1 MLVHIPDHFSSKLNF
16 NLQKTPVSITD
27 RSSLWLVILGWFFG
41 TLLLC
46 LGVFEMFSFITA
58 EKAEGLSFIV
68 VEIFSFIV
76 IMIAIGLIVASFFSF
91 VRYKKFF
98 FDGKNFTI
106 VYRPALGIKH
116 QLTESVE
123 NYMGVRLRV
132 LFVQSGLFNRSR
144 YIIDLYHKDSNKIVP
159 LYISMKNKN
168 IRKIWENY
176 AKMFNL
182 PALSVSDRGLIQRD
196 CDDLDKSLK
205 ELAQEQKLPFIASG
219 KFPAPASV
227 IVEEQL
233 KSTSVEPRGIYW
245 DIFSALFLLV
255 AIFSV
260 LLLTAGGVYLTII
273 GTTIPLKYWAL
284 GAFLLLAVIYFSM
297 KLFNSYKLIID
308 NNSVHVITTLLG
320 SPVSE
325 QSIDVK
331 KIENV
336 ELSYN
341 PTIDRYNLAIIS
353 DEKIINFGSRLPV
366 NDLIWVRDFVIRKL
380 IGN

>member
-58 EKAEGLSFIV
+58 EKAEGQSFIV

-123 NYMGVRLRV
+123 NYIGVRLRV

-233 KSTSVEPRGIYW
+233 KSTSLEPRGIYW

-273 GTTIPLKYWAL
+273 GTTIPLKYWAF

-336 ELSYN
+336 ELAYN

>member
-58 EKAEGLSFIV
+58 EKAEGQSFIV

-106 VYRPALGIKH
+106 IYRPALGIKH

>member
-27 RSSLWLVILGWFFG
+27 RSSLWMVIFGWFFG

-46 LGVFEMFSFITA
+46 LGAFEMFSFITA
-58 EKAEGLSFIV
+58 EKAEGQSFIV

-196 CDDLDKSLK
+196 CGDLDKSLK

-233 KSTSVEPRGIYW
+233 KSTSLEPRGIYW

-260 LLLTAGGVYLTII
+260 LLLIAGGVYLTII
-273 GTTIPLKYWAL
+273 GTTIPLKYWAF
-284 GAFLLLAVIYFSM
+284 GAFLLLAIIYYSM
-297 KLFNSYKLIID
+297 KLFNSYRLVID

-336 ELSYN
+336 ELAYN

-366 NDLIWVRDFVIRKL
+366 NDLIWVRDFVIKKL

>member
-27 RSSLWLVILGWFFG
+27 RSSLWMVILGWFFG

-58 EKAEGLSFIV
+58 EKAEGQSFIV

-297 KLFNSYKLIID
+297 KLFNSYRLIID

>member
-58 EKAEGLSFIV
+58 EKAEGQSFIV

-227 IVEEQL
+227 VVEEQL

-273 GTTIPLKYWAL
+273 GTTIPLKYWAF

>member
-58 EKAEGLSFIV
+58 EKAEGQSFIV

-227 IVEEQL
+227 IVEDQL

>member
-58 EKAEGLSFIV
+58 EKAEGQSFIV

-308 NNSVHVITTLLG
+308 NNSAHVITTLLG

>member
-58 EKAEGLSFIV
+58 EKAEGQSFIV

-159 LYISMKNKN
+159 LYILMKNKN

>member
-58 EKAEGLSFIV
+58 EKAEGQSFIV

>member
-58 EKAEGLSFIV
+58 EKAEGQSFIV

-273 GTTIPLKYWAL
+273 GTTIPLKYWTF

>member
-58 EKAEGLSFIV
+58 EKAQGQSFIV

-273 GTTIPLKYWAL
+273 GTTIPLKYWAF

-297 KLFNSYKLIID
+297 KLFNSYRLIID

>member
-27 RSSLWLVILGWFFG
+27 RSSLWMVILGWFFG

-58 EKAEGLSFIV
+58 EKAEGQSFIV

-273 GTTIPLKYWAL
+273 GTAIPLKYWTF

>member
-46 LGVFEMFSFITA
+46 LGVFELFSFITA
-58 EKAEGLSFIV
+58 EKAEGQSFIV

-76 IMIAIGLIVASFFSF
+76 IMIAIGLIIASCFSF

-106 VYRPALGIKH
+106 IYRPAIGVKH
-116 QLTESVE
+116 QLTESVD
-123 NYMGVRLRV
+123 NYIGVRLRV

-176 AKMFNL
+176 AKHFNL

-196 CDDLDKSLK
+196 CADLDKSLN
-205 ELAQEQKLPFIASG
+205 ELAREQKLPFIASG
-219 KFPAPASV
+219 KFPAPVSITV
-227 IVEEQL
+227 DEQL
-233 KSTSVEPRGIYW
+233 KSTSVEPNGIYW
-245 DIFSALFLLV
+245 DVFSTLFLLV

-273 GTTIPLKYWAL
+273 GTTIPLKYWAF

-308 NNSVHVITTLLG
+308 KNSVRVITTLLG
-320 SPVSE
+320 SPISE
-325 QSIDVK
+325 QSLDTK
-331 KIENV
+331 KIENI
-336 ELSYN
+336 ELAYN

-366 NDLIWVRDFVIRKL
+366 NDLIWVRDFIIRKL

>member
-27 RSSLWLVILGWFFG
+27 RSSLWMVILGWFFG

-58 EKAEGLSFIV
+58 EKAEGQSFIV

>member
-58 EKAEGLSFIV
+58 EKAEGQSFIV

-273 GTTIPLKYWAL
+273 GTTIPIKYWAL

>member
-16 NLQKTPVSITD
+16 NLQKNPVAITD
-27 RSSLWLVILGWFFG
+27 RSSVGLVVLGWIFG

-46 LGVFEMFSFITA
+46 LGIFELFSFITA
-58 EKAEGLSFIV
+58 EKVDGQSFIV

-76 IMIAIGLIVASFFSF
+76 ILIAIGLIIASCFSF

-106 VYRPALGIKH
+106 IYRPAIGVKH
-116 QLTESVE
+116 QLTESID

-176 AKMFNL
+176 AKQFNL
-182 PALSVSDRGLIQRD
+182 PALSVGDRGLIQRD
-196 CDDLDKSLK
+196 CADLDKSLN
-205 ELAQEQKLPFIASG
+205 ELAKEQKLPFIASG
-219 KFPAPASV
+219 KFPAPASITV
-227 IVEEQL
+227 DEQL
-233 KSTSVEPRGIYW
+233 KSTSIEPNGIYW
-245 DIFSALFLLV
+245 DIFSTLFLLV

-273 GTTIPLKYWAL
+273 GTTIPLKYWAF
-284 GAFLLLAVIYFSM
+284 GAFLLLAIIYFSM

-308 NNSVHVITTLLG
+308 NNSVRIITTLLG
-320 SPVSE
+320 SPISE
-325 QSIDVK
+325 QSLDTK
-331 KIENV
+331 KIENI
-336 ELSYN
+336 ELAYN

>member
-58 EKAEGLSFIV
+58 EKAEGQSFIV

-273 GTTIPLKYWAL
+273 GTTIPRH
-284 GAFLLLAVIYFSM
+284 
-297 KLFNSYKLIID
+297 LFFNETFQFI
-308 NNSVHVITTLLG
+308 
-320 SPVSE
+320 
-325 QSIDVK
+325 
-331 KIENV
+331 
-336 ELSYN
+336 
-341 PTIDRYNLAIIS
+341 
-353 DEKIINFGSRLPV
+353 
-366 NDLIWVRDFVIRKL
+366 
-380 IGN
+380 

>member
-58 EKAEGLSFIV
+58 EKAEGQSFIV

-182 PALSVSDRGLIQRD
+182 PALSVSDRGLIQLD

>member
-1 MLVHIPDHFSSKLNF
+1 MLVHIPDHFSSKLSF
-16 NLQKTPVSITD
+16 NLKKTPVSITD
-27 RSSLWLVILGWFFG
+27 RSSLRLVILGWFFG
-41 TLLLC
+41 ALLLC

-58 EKAEGLSFIV
+58 EKVEGQSFIV

-76 IMIAIGLIVASFFSF
+76 ILIAIGLIVASFFSF

-106 VYRPALGIKH
+106 IYRPALGIKH
-116 QLTESVE
+116 QLTESID

-168 IRKIWENY
+168 IRKIWEGY

-196 CDDLDKSLK
+196 CADLDKSLS
-205 ELAQEQKLPFIASG
+205 ELAKEDKLPFIASG

-227 IVEEQL
+227 LVEEQPKATL
-233 KSTSVEPRGIYW
+233 IEPKGIYW

-255 AIFSV
+255 AIISV

-273 GTTIPLKYWAL
+273 GTTIPLKYWAF

-297 KLFNSYKLIID
+297 KLFNSYQLVID
-308 NNSVHVITTLLG
+308 NHTVRVITTLLG
-320 SPVSE
+320 SPISE
-325 QSIDVK
+325 QSLDIK

-336 ELSYN
+336 ELAYN
-341 PTIDRYNLAIIS
+341 PTIDRYNLSIIS
-353 DEKIINFGSRLPV
+353 DDKIINFGSRLPV

>member
-1 MLVHIPDHFSSKLNF
+1 M
-16 NLQKTPVSITD
+16 
-27 RSSLWLVILGWFFG
+27 
-41 TLLLC
+41 
-46 LGVFEMFSFITA
+46 
-58 EKAEGLSFIV
+58 
-68 VEIFSFIV
+68 
-76 IMIAIGLIVASFFSF
+76 
-91 VRYKKFF
+91 
-98 FDGKNFTI
+98 
-106 VYRPALGIKH
+106 
-116 QLTESVE
+116 
-123 NYMGVRLRV
+123 
-132 LFVQSGLFNRSR
+132 
-144 YIIDLYHKDSNKIVP
+144 
-159 LYISMKNKN
+159 
-168 IRKIWENY
+168 
-176 AKMFNL
+176 
-182 PALSVSDRGLIQRD
+182 
-196 CDDLDKSLK
+196 
-205 ELAQEQKLPFIASG
+205 
-219 KFPAPASV
+219 
-227 IVEEQL
+227 
-233 KSTSVEPRGIYW
+233 
-245 DIFSALFLLV
+245 V

>member
-1 MLVHIPDHFSSKLNF
+1 MFVHIPDHFSSRLHF

-27 RSSLWLVILGWFFG
+27 RSSLGWVVLGWIFG

-46 LGVFEMFSFITA
+46 LGVFELFSFITA
-58 EKAEGLSFIV
+58 EKADGQSFIV

-76 IMIAIGLIVASFFSF
+76 ILIAIGLIIASFFSF
-91 VRYKKFF
+91 IRYKKFF

-106 VYRPALGIKH
+106 IYRPALGIKH
-116 QLTESVE
+116 QLTESIE

-144 YIIDLYHKDSNKIVP
+144 YVIDLYHKDPNKIVP

-168 IRKIWENY
+168 VRKIWENY

-182 PALSVSDRGLIQRD
+182 PALSVGDRGLIQRE
-196 CDDLDKSLK
+196 CADLDKSLS
-205 ELAQEQKLPFIASG
+205 ELAKEQKLPFIASG

-227 IVEEQL
+227 IVDEQF
-233 KSTSVEPRGIYW
+233 KATSIEPNGIYW
-245 DIFSALFLLV
+245 DIFSVLFLLV
-255 AIFSV
+255 AVFSV

-273 GTTIPLKYWAL
+273 GTSIPLKYWIWGAL
-284 GAFLLLAVIYFSM
+284 LLLAVIYFSM

-308 NNSVHVITTLLG
+308 NHTVRVVTTLLG
-320 SPVSE
+320 SSVAE
-325 QSIDVK
+325 ESIDIQN
-331 KIENV
+331 IENV
-336 ELSYN
+336 ELAYN

-353 DEKIINFGSRLPV
+353 DEKVINFGSRLPV
-366 NDLIWVRDFVIRKL
+366 NDLIWVRDFLIRKL

>member
-58 EKAEGLSFIV
+58 EKAEGQSFIV

-106 VYRPALGIKH
+106 IYRPALGIKH

-219 KFPAPASV
+219 KFPVPASV

>member
-58 EKAEGLSFIV
+58 EKAEGQSFIV

-227 IVEEQL
+227 VVEEQL

-273 GTTIPLKYWAL
+273 GTTIPLKYWAF

-297 KLFNSYKLIID
+297 KLFNSYRLIID

>member
-58 EKAEGLSFIV
+58 EKAEGQSFIV

-233 KSTSVEPRGIYW
+233 KSTSLEPRGIYW

-273 GTTIPLKYWAL
+273 GTTIPLKYWAF

-336 ELSYN
+336 ELAYN

>member
-58 EKAEGLSFIV
+58 EKAEGQSFIV

-116 QLTESVE
+116 QFTESVE